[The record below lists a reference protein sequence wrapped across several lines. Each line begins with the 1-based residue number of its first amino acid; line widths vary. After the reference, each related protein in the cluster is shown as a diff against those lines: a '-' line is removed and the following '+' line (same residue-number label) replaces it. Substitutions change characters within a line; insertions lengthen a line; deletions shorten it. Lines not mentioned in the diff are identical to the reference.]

1 MKHSATIGIGIHVGT
16 PRRGEPQ
23 LRIRRIAELQSDI
36 AKLQVEKTG
45 SSQVQPDQQQ
55 ELVKAGTSRTSA
67 KEQAAPIP
75 HYVPPTDELRV
86 LRGGRL
92 IPDLPAPPDLGP
104 LVDRFVQELFPFTT
118 TGHTSCSQSSNDSVV
133 LQTLKEVMKSQV
145 IPELGVYDGTGPPD
159 HFIRQLEL
167 KYPTTVWSE
176 EDRIKILLNHIS
188 GTAKAIVAS
197 MPEEGRNS
205 SFEDI
210 VAQLRLMRYSP
221 GERLQAESEWENLR
235 MYPDETVVDF
245 SCRLQQIASRMAP
258 GCSMNFQL
266 ACKMYKS
273 LASWEG
279 SYHMLTALEASEDRV
294 FSEVRAVALRLE
306 RMRNLQ
312 KAASTSGNTCPSEEP
327 STTDRVCPP
336 RPEKPFIHGN
346 MGTPRD
352 QRGRKG
358 GNPPQGSSKPHQRGN
373 TGNPPIAT
381 PTQPNSRPSKPNTNQ
396 TFAKELQFRCA
407 KSISRLRIKS
417 KAYGKPCTCSLQLLG
432 TQAKALVDSGS
443 VLSIIPSGFFF
454 RLISEGVDLDPLV
467 TMVGPAQSTKVR
479 DASGNSMSFLM
490 RVEISVSLAGGR
502 DTKVQFHVQKADKE
516 LILLG
521 TNALQALGVGIQF
534 TPTGAKLTHTGR
546 KLRQVAIRA
555 AKAAREITIPP
566 LSVAKIEITHPCKQ
580 ANEVFWSQDDRI
592 GSGVCHVE
600 NGSTVV
606 TAVNKENQPWTIR
619 KGQCLGEWSSDSWF
633 DPKTKD
639 IPGDML
645 EIRRADVL
653 PEPARVNQILDILQ
667 GTTSTKTNASASSVR
682 APRNADCHNRSAK
695 SRKSPETE
703 GSSVDSL
710 PSGHLFCP
718 SATRHM

>member
-1 MKHSATIGIGIHVGT
+1 
-16 PRRGEPQ
+16 
-23 LRIRRIAELQSDI
+23 
-36 AKLQVEKTG
+36 
-45 SSQVQPDQQQ
+45 
-55 ELVKAGTSRTSA
+55 
-67 KEQAAPIP
+67 
-75 HYVPPTDELRV
+75 
-86 LRGGRL
+86 
-92 IPDLPAPPDLGP
+92 
-104 LVDRFVQELFPFTT
+104 
-118 TGHTSCSQSSNDSVV
+118 
-133 LQTLKEVMKSQV
+133 
-145 IPELGVYDGTGPPD
+145 
-159 HFIRQLEL
+159 
-167 KYPTTVWSE
+167 
-176 EDRIKILLNHIS
+176 
-188 GTAKAIVAS
+188 
-197 MPEEGRNS
+197 
-205 SFEDI
+205 
-210 VAQLRLMRYSP
+210 
-221 GERLQAESEWENLR
+221 
-235 MYPDETVVDF
+235 
-245 SCRLQQIASRMAP
+245 
-258 GCSMNFQL
+258 
-266 ACKMYKS
+266 
-273 LASWEG
+273 
-279 SYHMLTALEASEDRV
+279 MLTALEASEDRV

-312 KAASTSGNTCPSEEP
+312 KAASTSGNTCPSKEP

-336 RPEKPFIHGN
+336 RPEKPFTHGN

-358 GNPPQGSSKPHQRGN
+358 GRPPQGSSKPQQRGN

-432 TQAKALVDSGS
+432 IQAKALVDSGS

-606 TAVNKENQPWTIR
+606 TAVNKKNQPWTIR

-667 GTTSTKTNASASSVR
+667 VNKQEGVLPSKMKQLIRKYRHVFAVSDVELTQTHLSAHNIDVQGHPPIRQKTRPVPYGLRSEVDYMLRDLEQRRIIEASSSPWASPIVLV
-682 APRNADCHNRSAK
+682 AK
-695 SRKSPETE
+695 KDGGIRLC
-703 GSSVDSL
+703 VDYREVNKATKKDSYPLPTIDVTLQNLKGKQWFTSL
-710 PSGHLFCP
+710 DLASGYWQV
-718 SATRHM
+718 